1 MVTYS
6 ILIGNNNDSTEIS
19 LKRKE
24 VYSNFINRLWSSVC
38 ARILTEFLEG
48 LGEGKRYQFGSTVI
62 DDNGIVLEK
71 RKWVGQDERVH
82 CPWNE
87 LLIWNGPG
95 TFCIGKKADKKMAA
109 SFSYQDQDNIHI
121 LEAAIRMFWKRG
133 GDRLSGL
140 LR

>member
-1 MVTYS
+1 MVFSTGTTYS

-87 LLIWNGPG
+87 LVIWNGPW
-95 TFCIGKKADKKMAA
+95 
-109 SFSYQDQDNIHI
+109 H
-121 LEAAIRMFWKRG
+121 
-133 GDRLSGL
+133 L
-140 LR
+140 LYW